1 MMNEKQK
8 QSKIVPETTSSDPKG
23 TVDASSLEAMPDVGH
38 IPPLARELNRD
49 PPQRK
54 RGRAPTIPMPSIRV
68 LFHKRPGLA
77 LDAYLPFSRHL
88 HCYMSAESYF
98 NDSSVVK
105 FGLEPLYLPFIRLQL
120 APRLELSLRVPLLR
134 FGHGRMRQIE
144 LGGSFLPKHEQGDRY
159 IPSIEFRQRNTFL
172 GLIVGEQGRKH
183 LGKLLTERENELKK
197 MVEDKEALKDAAAG
211 ALEKLKDG
219 VGDGFRVKRPSPDK
233 PYGGLNPR
241 KKGIQSIPEM

>member
-1 MMNEKQK
+1 MDEKQN
-8 QSKIVPETTSSDPKG
+8 QSDIFPETTSSDTKD
-23 TVDASSLEAMPDVGH
+23 TVDASSLEATPDVGH
-38 IPPLARELNRD
+38 IPPLIKDVNRD

-77 LDAYLPFSRHL
+77 LDAYLPFSRHF

-105 FGLEPLYLPFIRLQL
+105 FGLEPIALPFLRLQL
-120 APRLELSLRVPLLR
+120 APQFELSLRVPMLR

-144 LGGSFLPKHEQGDRY
+144 IGGSFLPMYGQGNRY
-159 IPSIEFRQRNTFL
+159 IPSVEFRQRNTFL
-172 GLIVGEQGRKH
+172 DLIVGEQGRKH
-183 LGKLLTERENELKK
+183 LGKLLKDRENELRRI
-197 MVEDKEALKDAAAG
+197 VENKGALKDVAAG

-233 PYGGLNPR
+233 PFGGLDPR
-241 KKGIQSIPEM
+241 KRRIQTIPDKW